1 MSLSYV
7 PRSVIDTSMV
17 LLGRKTN
24 FKEADGSSI
33 YIVNHQDAHTMY
45 DVTIYEWQQSLGT
58 CSGTWVLGYLVP
70 EYQGYLSGYL
80 GNWVPGT

>member
-7 PRSVIDTSMV
+7 PRSVIDTKHGTSWSQN
-17 LLGRKTN
+17 K
-24 FKEADGSSI
+24 FKQADGSSI
-33 YIVNHQDAHTMY
+33 YIVNHRDAHTMY

-80 GNWVPGT
+80 GN